1 MTRHRTRTRIQIS
14 DPDALA
20 RVVDRVIV
28 ECFGGIELEAA
39 KSLGVE
45 PSLFSRLRRGRA
57 NSISEKA
64 LTSIRKR
71 LERPDKNAVDAAVLT
86 VAAAELLN
94 AFDAW
99 VSREHGR
106 LLHHEDAI
114 DTPVGRELCR
124 LPAWEHQR
132 GSEMDY
138 LIQTLE
144 ERIPGVFDELDD
156 FLERRRHFR
165 RRAELAYA
173 RILGPL
179 LDSVESGHIERRWQ
193 DLSDKELK
201 RFVQAGI
208 ARERILLD
216 RPQDVQQAQ
225 EMAKQDPSTLIDLYA
240 ATAVWDDRALHGKP
254 ILMRSVQRRV
264 REAEAGGKTAAGSDT
279 PTVGQVRTSGSS
291 RATT

>member
-1 MTRHRTRTRIQIS
+1 MTKHRTRTRIQIS

-20 RVVDRVIV
+20 RVIDRIIV
-28 ECFGGIELEAA
+28 ERFHGTESDAA
-39 KSLGVE
+39 RTLGVE
-45 PSLFSRLRRGRA
+45 ASLFSRLRGGKA
-57 NSISEKA
+57 SSISEKV
-64 LTSIRKR
+64 LTSIRKS

-86 VAAAELLN
+86 AAAAELLN

-99 VSREHGR
+99 VSRERGR
-106 LLHHEDAI
+106 LLYHEDAI
-114 DTPVGRELCR
+114 NTPVGRELCR

-132 GSEMDY
+132 ASEMEY

-144 ERIPGVFDELDD
+144 DRIPGIFDEFDG

-201 RFVQAGI
+201 RFVRAGI
-208 ARERILLD
+208 LRERILLE

-225 EMAKQDPSTLIDLYA
+225 EMAKKDPSTLVDLYA
-240 ATAVWDDRALHGKP
+240 ATAVWDDRALYGKP

-264 REAEAGGKTAAGSDT
+264 REAEVGGNAEARTDT
-279 PTVGQVRTSGSS
+279 PTVGQVPTSGSS